1 MRRQSHLC
9 KKKTTISQI
18 FHRRMIVRRGFGIG
32 TSSQQ
37 LNIASCCKAKLT
49 IDDEN
54 RLQKRPWKI
63 EPCDLQVILVL
74 TFLSGPTVL
83 CLPKR
88 SNRVARQTTP
98 LFLAKTSNAISEGHT
113 FPNFTPSQLAVVTRE
128 LTITFCNTPSDNYCR
143 ILAHICCRLNI
154 AR

>member
-1 MRRQSHLC
+1 MRRQNHLC

-49 IDDEN
+49 INDEN

-63 EPCDLQVILVL
+63 EPCDLRVVLVL
-74 TFLSGPTVL
+74 NFSSVSTVQGE
-83 CLPKR
+83 PSR
-88 SNRVARQTTP
+88 FNSVARQTSP
-98 LFLAKTSNAISEGHT
+98 LLPAKTSNAINKGHT
-113 FPNFTPSQLAVVTRE
+113 FLNFTLSQLAVGTRE
-128 LTITFCNTPSDNYCR
+128 QTITFCNTPSDNYCR
-143 ILAHICCRLNI
+143 IFAHICCRLNI